1 MGPFQTVELRVLSS
15 FRRGCRLPL
24 QTRSS
29 SWRVRALVCMMFHV
43 HVCACAHMCARLAP
57 YLASTITPP
66 PLSQEESMARP
77 ICLDEV
83 AADGRQRQV
92 SMKESSTLGHR
103 NRRAS
108 ETTAKRIALSSTERV
123 FLSYKADNKG
133 ETSFFKK
140 K

>member
-1 MGPFQTVELRVLSS
+1 MGSTQSTWADCRTEGSVLVSTRVPSS
-15 FRRGCRLPL
+15 VTNSKLL
-24 QTRSS
+24 M
-29 SWRVRALVCMMFHV
+29 A
-43 HVCACAHMCARLAP
+43 
-57 YLASTITPP
+57 
-66 PLSQEESMARP
+66 EESMARP

-123 FLSYKADNKG
+123 FCHTKRIIKARRRL
-133 ETSFFKK
+133 
-140 K
+140 